1 MDALSEVC
9 REEIAM
15 MRADSARDDEEK
27 WRKLHEKI
35 YHCLAARDLKKR
47 YEGHYGTLRLGGPGP
62 QGNRGERPE
71 RLKTGENM
79 VG

>member
-35 YHCLAARDLKKR
+35 YHCLAARDLKNGMKAIM
-47 YEGHYGTLRLGGPGP
+47 EHYAWVDRGLREI
-62 QGNRGERPE
+62 GESSRN
-71 RLKTGENM
+71 G
-79 VG
+79 